1 MRLVLTRLFMNDRQT
16 LGRLSVINNQG
27 IEIFVCKTLE
37 LPYIGNKRRISCVP
51 VGKYDLMKRTS
62 YKYHLHFHLWNVPG
76 RDHILIHQGNFHHEI
91 LGCILVGMRYKDI
104 DGDKN
109 LDILNSASTL
119 EILLNL
125 LPDRTTI
132 TICNDINLNKVSI

>member
-1 MRLVLTRLFMNDRQT
+1 MRLLLTRLYMNDKQT

-37 LPYIGNKRRISCVP
+37 LPFKNNQKRISCVP
-51 VGKYDLMKRTS
+51 VGKYELIKRTS
-62 YKYHLHFHLWNVPG
+62 IKYRLHFHLWDVPG
-76 RDHILIHQGNFHHEI
+76 RYKILIHQGNFHHEI
-91 LGCILVGMRYKDI
+91 WGCILVGMRYKDI

-109 LDILNSASTL
+109 LDLMNSAATL

-132 TICNDINLNKVSI
+132 TICNDVNLKNVSL